1 MRRPVLLAALAAL
14 AAGGLSVTAPV
25 GEAEAQTRA
34 SREGRTV
41 VVITPRYLTA
51 GTQVSPGE
59 RRGDVPAAD
68 ARFRSTAYDLPGMT
82 YGRYMWSDP
91 FYLPGP
97 HTTIEFDSPL
107 GSKFPGER

>member
-1 MRRPVLLAALAAL
+1 MRRPVLLAALAAVL
-14 AAGGLSVTAPV
+14 ASGLSATAFV
-25 GEAEAQTRA
+25 GDAEAQTRVV
-34 SREGRTV
+34 RERAT

-59 RRGDVPAAD
+59 RRGDVPATD

-82 YGRYMWSDP
+82 YGRYVWSDP

-97 HTTIEFDSPL
+97 HTTVEFDSPL
-107 GSKFPGER
+107 GSKLPGER